1 MGSVVPHRVLILADD
16 PATRVEL
23 EARLRGRGYQLFAD
37 APGPTATQ
45 ALCRTQMHLVVLD
58 VRGPGADEAWK
69 LCAQIP
75 AVFRAVLVAIVAD
88 RLEGMRALEL
98 GADNT
103 VICGGER
110 DALQREL
117 PSVVRSLLNRIPMP
131 AGQQPPPRP
140 RRHINGGVLIC
151 WDTHE
156 VWADGRRINLTPKEY
171 SLLAF
176 MVENAGQIVSHQQLL
191 LGGLDE
197 PASDDPAGRVKG
209 YIHRVRQKIEQDPK
223 RPVYIVT
230 YWGEGYQYCWVDDRT
245 GG

>member
-1 MGSVVPHRVLILADD
+1 MGSVVPHRVLILAGS
-16 PATRVEL
+16 PETRAEL
-23 EARLRGRGYQLFAD
+23 EAKLRGRGYQLFVD
-37 APGPTATQ
+37 APGPTATR
-45 ALCRTQMHLVVLD
+45 ALCRTRMHLVVLD

-75 AVFRAVLVAIVAD
+75 AVFRAVLVAIVED

-103 VICGGER
+103 VVCGGER

-117 PSVVRSLLNRIPMP
+117 PSVVRSLLNRIPLP
-131 AGQQPPPRP
+131 DDQQPSTRP
-140 RRHINGGVLIC
+140 RRHINGGLLIC

-156 VWADGRRINLTPKEY
+156 VWADGRRVNLTPKEY

-176 MVENAGQIVSHQQLL
+176 MVENVGQIVSHQQML

-209 YIHRVRQKIEQDPK
+209 YIHRVRHKIEQDPK
-223 RPVYIVT
+223 SPAYIVT
-230 YWGEGYQYCWVDDRT
+230 HWGAGYQYRRVDDRA
-245 GG
+245 GD